1 MVIIKKKKKPTILT
15 KNSHELIWYNKG
27 WSENKTK
34 KNNSNYW
41 EWESKNGNL
50 KW

>member
-15 KNSHELIWYNKG
+15 KNPYELIWYNQA
-27 WSENKTK
+27 WSDNRTK

-41 EWESKNGNL
+41 EWEAKNGNL